1 MWEHHAARRVPPLGS
16 SCLAALA
23 ILSLGQASAWMTPS
37 LVSRQAR
44 PTPLPAAAAACRS
57 AGRCTVAALRMGV
70 EGSEAPRKGQ
80 TGGKSVVLRY
90 FNKRHP
96 LSLGH
101 GQFDPNNQVGTKA
114 EDDGVV
120 EAEARRHRWLL
131 SEIASKVAEI
141 QQPGLSDYKILELD
155 GLIIELVCE
164 RVRVERRIIELGG
177 PAAVSNS
184 IVHLYKP
191 VGTEDEE
198 PLQQRLATAGV
209 PLAHA
214 RICFKSAETACMCLP
229 ALLPSCGVSVVC
241 QLHAAG

>member
-1 MWEHHAARRVPPLGS
+1 MSALALSNCVRADVPAFAGFRGQGLGALPGAQRRGVGGGSVTMAQDWPGMSWSPSVGYDPRRPARTQGVAGAAEVDGATKYAPTSGCVPS
-16 SCLAALA
+16 SC
-23 ILSLGQASAWMTPS
+23 
-37 LVSRQAR
+37 
-44 PTPLPAAAAACRS
+44 
-57 AGRCTVAALRMGV
+57 VA
-70 EGSEAPRKGQ
+70 
-80 TGGKSVVLRY
+80 
-90 FNKRHP
+90 
-96 LSLGH
+96 
-101 GQFDPNNQVGTKA
+101 
-114 EDDGVV
+114 
-120 EAEARRHRWLL
+120 EAEARRRWLL
-131 SEIASKVAEI
+131 GEIAGKVAEI
-141 QQPGLSDYKILELD
+141 QQTGLNDYKILELN
-155 GLIIELVCE
+155 GLIIGLVEE